1 MIRPDF
7 SSPPGRPE
15 RRYVKL
21 GITTVVFGLATV
33 VLVFVRR

>member
-1 MIRPDF
+1 MRYSMPQPPDANAVAF
-7 SSPPGRPE
+7 H
-15 RRYVKL
+15 VKL